1 MRWPLG
7 FFLLV
12 AFGSGAQAHAFA
24 QRYDLPLPLWHY
36 IVGAGAT
43 VAISV
48 LVAGLF
54 ARRNPR
60 PARSIWMR
68 ISNRQAQWIEVGSRL
83 LGLASFT
90 LLLGVGFLGEQGDW
104 DSNLLPVGV
113 WVLWWVGLAFV
124 AALIADMWPLL
135 DPWRSIGLWLFRAGP
150 YQDHPWLAR
159 LGAWPAVALF
169 FAFAW
174 AELVWN
180 ENAAPRKL
188 ATLIMVG
195 SLLTWA
201 GMALVGVEAWRRHCD
216 AFGLFFRLF
225 GSFAPLAAQRDHHGI
240 LLVLRPYGAGLK
252 QDEPPSTS
260 FMVFVLLLLASVAFD
275 GVNETPFWENI
286 AGVMIGRLY
295 EIGFVGAFGYG
306 VASALIKTIGLL
318 ATPLIFALIFLM
330 VSALTGKLCGQTS
343 LLTARRHVLSLT
355 PIAIAY
361 HLAHY
366 LSYLLIQGQAAFPLM
381 SDPLNLG
388 WDLFGWRG
396 REIDIAFVD
405 ARFIWFSAVG
415 SVIVG
420 HVAAI
425 FLAHQEALR
434 GSSGWTAVYRLWP
447 MTALMVVY
455 TMLSLWILSQPIIE
469 VS

>member
-1 MRWPLG
+1 MRATLAFPLLFVSG
-7 FFLLV
+7 
-12 AFGSGAQAHAFA
+12 GGAQAHAFA

-48 LVAGLF
+48 LVAALF

-60 PARSIWMR
+60 PAPPLRMR
-68 ISNRQAQWIEVGSRL
+68 ISNGIARWIEVGLRL
-83 LGLASFT
+83 LGLASFA
-90 LLLGVGFLGEQGDW
+90 LLLAAGFLGEQGDW

-124 AALIADMWPLL
+124 VALVADMWPLL
-135 DPWRSIGLWLFRAGP
+135 DPWRSISLLLFRAGP
-150 YQDHPWLAR
+150 SRDNAWLAR

-169 FAFAW
+169 LGFAW
-174 AELVWN
+174 AELVWT

-188 ATLIMVG
+188 ATLITAA

-225 GSFAPLAAQRDHHGI
+225 GSFAPLAASRDPHGI

-252 QDEPPSTS
+252 QDEPPSAS
-260 FMVFVLLLLASVAFD
+260 FMAFVLLLLASVAFD
-275 GVNETPFWENI
+275 GINETPFWENI
-286 AGVMIGRLY
+286 AGVIVGMLY

-306 VASALIKTIGLL
+306 VAGALIKTIGLL
-318 ATPLIFALIFLM
+318 ATPLVFALIFLT
-330 VSALTGKLCGQTS
+330 VSALTGRLCGQS
-343 LLTARRHVLSLT
+343 ALLTARRHVLSLT

-366 LSYLLIQGQAAFPLM
+366 LSYLLIQGQAALPLL

-396 REIDIAFVD
+396 REINIALVD
-405 ARFIWFSAVG
+405 ARFIWLSAVG
-415 SVIVG
+415 SIIIG

-434 GSSGWTAVYRLWP
+434 DSSGWSAVRRRWP
-447 MTALMVVY
+447 MSILMVVY